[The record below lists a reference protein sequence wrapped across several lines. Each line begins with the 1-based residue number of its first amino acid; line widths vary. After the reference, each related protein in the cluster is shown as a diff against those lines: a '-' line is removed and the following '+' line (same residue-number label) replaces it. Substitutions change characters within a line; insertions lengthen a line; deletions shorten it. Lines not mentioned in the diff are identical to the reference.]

1 MRRIALWTAALVLL
15 AALVAAA
22 VYGPRLRRMAGVGAG
37 YVAKQTCSCMYLAGR
52 SFDACRSDL
61 PASMDR
67 IRAKVLDGVE
77 GVRADALFL
86 ERRAQHIPGRGCTL
100 QPWD

>member
-1 MRRIALWTAALVLL
+1 MRRIVLWAAAVLL
-15 AALVAAA
+15 LAVLVAAT

-52 SFDACRSDL
+52 SFDACRSDI
-61 PASMDR
+61 PSSMDR
-67 IRAKVLDGVE
+67 IKAEVLDGLE
-77 GVRADALFL
+77 GIRAHTLFL

-100 QPWD
+100 QP